1 MELNIVRQQLG
12 SRRRAL
18 LFYALGVFV
27 YGLFVIAV
35 YPSISKSGFAQGFEQ
50 LPDTFKTLF
59 GNNPLGSPE
68 AYLAVEY
75 FGFVWVIIL
84 AAFTIGLTSVLSGGV
99 EDGTLELLLANPVRR
114 RSVALGTYASVSA
127 GALFLTVFTYL
138 GVALTAIASNL
149 HFPYLRLLAFCFEAF
164 LFVLAIGGFSLMV
177 AALSS
182 TRGRTYFFSVTFLV
196 VSYLLHFLAVSWQSI
211 HFLDYIS
218 IFRYYN
224 PSGVLTG
231 TASIWIAVAVFAGI
245 AAVTAAIGILSFQRR
260 DLRF

>member
-1 MELNIVRQQLG
+1 VEVNIVRQQLG

-18 LFYALGVFV
+18 LFYALGVFI

-35 YPSISKSGFAQGFEQ
+35 YPTISKSGLAQGFEQ
-50 LPDTFKTLF
+50 LPDTFKKLL

-75 FGFVWVIIL
+75 FGFVWVIIM
-84 AAFTIGLTSVLSGGV
+84 AAFSIGLASVLARGI
-99 EDGTLELLLANPVRR
+99 EDGTLELVLANPLQRR
-114 RSVALGTYASVSA
+114 NVTLGTYASVSA

-138 GVALTAIASNL
+138 GVALTTLVSNV

-164 LFVLAIGGFSLMV
+164 LFILAIGGFSLMV
-177 AALSS
+177 ASLSS
-182 TRGRTYFFSVTFLV
+182 TGDRTYLFSVTFLV
-196 VSYLLHFLAVSWQSI
+196 LSYLLHFLAVSWSSI
-211 HFLDYIS
+211 HFLDYVS
-218 IFRYYN
+218 VFRYYN
-224 PSGVLTG
+224 PTGVLTG

-245 AAVTAAIGILSFQRR
+245 AVVTTGIATQCFQRR